1 MTSLGKLTRCFDI
14 SALELGGLPIS
25 CAKHLCSEL
34 SFKLGANWSIILSL
48 SHLVGLLGYH
58 GDELTLLEQIYLL
71 FVVAFD
77 SWSLNEIL
85 ELLLILIDELLGNAH
100 NFVLSLT
107 RQLDP
112 LVLHGLSKSDLG
124 NLSTDLAFNGALF
137 GLHTDFE
144 G

>member
-1 MTSLGKLTRCFDI
+1 M
-14 SALELGGLPIS
+14 
-25 CAKHLCSEL
+25 
-34 SFKLGANWSIILSL
+34 
-48 SHLVGLLGYH
+48 
-58 GDELTLLEQIYLL
+58 
-71 FVVAFD
+71 AFD

-85 ELLLILIDELLGNAH
+85 ELLLVLIDELLGNAH

-112 LVLHGLSKSDLG
+112 LVLHGLSESDLG